1 MLWRPGRPFHHLKNQ
16 SFLVARVKVGFR
28 NLDSL
33 LALTTLDALAIGP
46 PIDIAPTVGSEVVFD
61 SFLANHFP
69 RSTEVYG
76 HRNVP

>member
-46 PIDIAPTVGSEVVFD
+46 PIDIAVVFD

-76 HRNVP
+76 YRNVP